1 MCIQKWIHV
10 QYIYADITVLRT
22 NKFRGLFKFTIRKIY
37 FLQRI
42 ISAQMDHNN
51 KQQQQQQ
58 RHAKSMNRDNKSIPE
73 ANVINSYVS

>member
-22 NKFRGLFKFTIRKIY
+22 NKFRDLFKFTIRKIY

-51 KQQQQQQ
+51 KQQQQ